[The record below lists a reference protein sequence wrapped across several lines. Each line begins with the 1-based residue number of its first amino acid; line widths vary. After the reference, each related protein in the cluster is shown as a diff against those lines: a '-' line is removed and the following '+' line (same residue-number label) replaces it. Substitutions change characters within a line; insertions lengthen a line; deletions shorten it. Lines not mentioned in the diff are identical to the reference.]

1 MGKLPSR
8 VPRIIAVAGGKGGVG
23 KSTVA
28 ANLAV
33 GMGRLGTS
41 VTLVDADLGAA
52 NLTTMF
58 GELHPNATLAD
69 FLDHRV
75 ETLDELVMRVAP
87 AVGLVPGTSRPGAA
101 NLNNGQK
108 LRLLKATARLGTEC
122 VIIDVGAGSS
132 YNVIDLLAAADHKL
146 LVITPQLPSLHNA
159 YALLKATVHRVVRKL
174 SVDETHRS
182 LIDAALANEGKAR
195 TIPQLLAV
203 LRPLDERIA
212 DEVVESLLRFG
223 IGLVGNQL
231 APGDERAL
239 GRMSALIYDHLLVHA
254 PMIGAV
260 QHSRALSG
268 GLKAGGQTIAGRAD
282 ACSLAF
288 TQLARTILDTD
299 LARLR
304 GEQRTA
310 MHQTMPLWIQRE
322 LQGP

>member
-1 MGKLPSR
+1 VDKPPR
-8 VPRIIAVAGGKGGVG
+8 PRIIAVAGGKGGVG

-33 GMGRLGTS
+33 AIGRLGVS

-58 GELHPNATLAD
+58 GQLHPKATLAD
-69 FLDHRV
+69 FLDHRT
-75 ETLDELVMRVAP
+75 ERLDELTMRVAP

-108 LRLLKATARLGTEC
+108 LRFLKATARLSTQC
-122 VIIDVGAGSS
+122 VIVDVGAGSS
-132 YNVIDLLAAADHKL
+132 FNVIDLLAAADHKL
-146 LVITPQLPSLHNA
+146 LVMTPHLPSLHNA
-159 YALLKATVHRVVRKL
+159 YALLKATVHRAVRRL
-174 SVDETHRS
+174 SLDETHRT

-203 LRPLDERIA
+203 LRPLDDQLADLIA
-212 DEVVESLLRFG
+212 ETLLRFG

-231 APGDERAL
+231 ADGDARAI

-254 PMIGAV
+254 PLVGEV
-260 QHSRALSG
+260 QHSRALAG
-268 GLKAGGQTIAGRAD
+268 GLKAGSQTIAGRGD
-282 ACSLAF
+282 ACCHAF
-288 TQLARTILDTD
+288 AQLARTILETD

-304 GEQRTA
+304 GEQRAT
-310 MHQTMPLWIQRE
+310 MFRTMPLWIQRD
-322 LQGP
+322 LQEA